1 MPQAVSISAAGADTT
16 SESDPPVSVGSAR
29 FRFPLPFDPVRL
41 VAGVLSRWPWLLAAV
56 LLFGSLGAIVGFR
69 LTDPSFAIS
78 ASLIKRRVPQT
89 VQTSETGQAF
99 RPVDLNDA
107 TLLATL
113 LANEP
118 LDLAFKRANNNVPP
132 GRQRS
137 LVEAAQL
144 EGTDIF
150 YITYHSPVSPD
161 DAISFAT
168 IWAEEINAY
177 TQRLQQS
184 EAREVRTI
192 LEKEVADIRAE
203 LDAVNT
209 EIMNFSKE
217 SGYLGGDAQVSSVLG
232 KLSQIEL
239 DLEAA
244 RNTASAKRSQIE
256 NLSEQIRHQSPI
268 ELQLKTAREELAN
281 LRATYTDAN
290 PLVQAKLQSI
300 EYLETQ
306 IAELDKNPDADL
318 EPFTGTPLGNQI
330 YLSII
335 GLRNELLEADNRI
348 TSLEKQRTETAA
360 RLSEFPAIVSGY
372 DALVKKRESHIEGL
386 SLMSNRLKEAEIFAS
401 GAPGYWQ
408 VFQAPDPRAVV
419 PSSMVK
425 KPAMLG
431 AAGAAAG
438 VGLAIVLTLL
448 LTHRTSRRSILECC
462 AATRAPLITHLPTE
476 FEEDARAAIQHFWI
490 THLAPRLS
498 SSAPV
503 LFWTAALD
511 PADERRLWSM
521 LADTAARDTG
531 SPISVL
537 DLTPDDLWSTD
548 PRPSSLDWNAE
559 NTPLPTTPAILRASS
574 LPSGKTRANLASVS
588 HWIAVVAGQ
597 KSSLARAVRLRPLT
611 DTYLTPCGG
620 TIAWTERPKGP
631 IRQAADLLSTFLARR
646 FSC

>member
-1 MPQAVSISAAGADTT
+1 VGTDPAA
-16 SESDPPVSVGSAR
+16 ESDSPVSAGSPR
-29 FRFPLPFDPVRL
+29 FRFPLPFDPIRL
-41 VAGVLSRWPWLLAAV
+41 LAGVLTRWPWLAAAAIV
-56 LLFGSLGAIVGFR
+56 FGSIGAFIGTR
-69 LTDPSFAIS
+69 LTDPSYALS

-118 LDLAFKRANNNVPP
+118 LDLAFKRANNGVSP
-132 GRQRS
+132 GQQRS

-161 DAISFAT
+161 DAIAFTT

-192 LEKEVADIRAE
+192 LEKEVADIRAQ
-203 LDAVNT
+203 LDAVND
-209 EIMNFSKE
+209 EIMNFSKTT
-217 SGYLGGDAQVSSVLG
+217 GYLGGDAQVSAVLG

-244 RNTASAKRSQIE
+244 RNTVKAKQSQIE
-256 NLSEQIRHQSPI
+256 NLTAQIRHQSPI

-306 IAELDKNPDADL
+306 IAELDKDADADL

-335 GLRNELLEADNRI
+335 GLRNELLEAQNRVA
-348 TSLEKQRTETAA
+348 SLEKQHQETAA
-360 RLSEFPAIVSGY
+360 RLKEFPAIVSGY
-372 DALVKKRESHIEGL
+372 EALIKKRESHIEGL

-408 VFQAPDPRAVV
+408 VFQAPDPRAII

-431 AAGAAAG
+431 VAGAAAG
-438 VGLAIVLTLL
+438 TGLAILLTLL

-462 AATRAPLITHLPTE
+462 AATHAPLITALPTE

-498 SSAPV
+498 SGSPV
-503 LFWTAALD
+503 LFWTTALD
-511 PADERRLWSM
+511 SAEERRLWTM
-521 LADTAARDTG
+521 LADAAALDTG
-531 SPISVL
+531 EALQVL
-537 DLTPDDLWSTD
+537 DLTPDDLWPTD
-548 PRPSSLDWNAE
+548 TSVTNLKWQKD
-559 NTPLPTTPAILRASS
+559 TPPLSATVLRASS
-574 LPSGKTRANLASVS
+574 LPSGKIRASLADVG

-597 KSSLARAVRLRPLT
+597 KDSLARARRHRPLT
-611 DTYLTPCGG
+611 DTYLNACGG
-620 TIAWTERPKGP
+620 TIAWTERPQGI
-631 IRQAADLLSTFLARR
+631 IRQTADHLSTFLARR
-646 FSC
+646 FS